1 MNTYQMKLGAH
12 SLDSA
17 PEEAK
22 PLLQA
27 AQKQYGMIPNM
38 YARMANLPGV
48 LSTYLHGYEAY
59 RKQSGFTPAEQEV
72 VLLTISRENS
82 CEYCVAAHS
91 MVAKMISRVP
101 QDVLEAVRSGS
112 PIPDPRLQA
121 LATFTKAMLDKR
133 GNPTPDDVEPFLKA
147 GFSEHHIL
155 AVILAIA
162 VKTLSNYANHVF
174 HTPVDKAFQPF
185 DWKKPA
191 KAA

>member
-12 SLDSA
+12 SLESA

-27 AQKQYGMIPNM
+27 AQKQYGMVPNM
-38 YARMANLPGV
+38 YARMAHLPGV

-59 RKQSGFTPAEQEV
+59 RKQSGFTPSEQEV
-72 VLLTISRENS
+72 VLLTISRENG

-91 MVAKMISRVP
+91 MVAKMVSRMP

-112 PIPDPRLQA
+112 PIPDARLQA
-121 LATFTKAMLDKR
+121 LVTFTKAMLDKR
-133 GNPTPDDVEPFLKA
+133 GNPTPDDVELFLKA

-155 AVILAIA
+155 GVILAIA
-162 VKTLSNYANHVF
+162 VKTLSNYTNHVF
-174 HTPVDKAFQPF
+174 HTPVDAAFQPF
-185 DWKKPA
+185 EWTKPA